1 MEKNFSC
8 FREHVIRSIALQIK
22 PFKLKKNKQLIS
34 IYNSLQNDVSSNMV
48 PNETK
53 HDAQYVDH
61 MLAVR
66 KYALDVSYLINH

>member
-1 MEKNFSC
+1 
-8 FREHVIRSIALQIK
+8 
-22 PFKLKKNKQLIS
+22 
-34 IYNSLQNDVSSNMV
+34 MV